1 MAREDKRIKRKVR
14 NSYLISTVSIA
25 LVLFLLGSVSYL
37 ILNALSAT
45 DRLKESVTIYVM
57 LKDGL
62 SEQET
67 ADLRK
72 QIETKESVREVK
84 YITKEQAAEDF
95 RAYIGNDFEEFLDE
109 NPLPNSFEVG
119 LTAEASEK
127 EAIRSLEKEL
137 TALTGIDE
145 VIYQK
150 GIIEQIGSNINKFN
164 LILLLFGGALLFIA
178 LILLN
183 NTIRMTIVAKRHI
196 INTMKLVGATRGF
209 ILRPFLASATAHG
222 IYAGAIASIMFI
234 AMVAGLG
241 EGLPEVRFLKDNM
254 LLLGIVA
261 AMIIGGIIISLLF
274 TLFAVNKFVRMPSG
288 NAYLY

>member
-137 TALTGIDE
+137 TALTGVDE

-150 GIIEQIGSNINKFN
+150 GVIEQIGSNINKFN

-288 NAYLY
+288 KAYLY